1 MYTQQ
6 AECYQAPQHLR
17 KLESKTFYFHKPLWC
32 EVMLKTR
39 VRLPALTYGI
49 NKLITLAN
57 IRKYRNIM
65 YGYSHDEA
73 EKATSALNIRK
84 VITSERVTRM
94 IPLPRW
100 GREYKPTILRRQKQT
115 LQENR
120 CTESQISWQNNW
132 ARLRNPDDSLAI
144 SLHVRVS
151 KKKQI
156 QTVQSWLIV
165 YFLELFTKYSCNALT
180 YRMQICLCVYI
191 NSSKVH
197 NILVFRYI
205 SYMYTR
211 TPTTFKKIHNVL
223 VHN

>member
-1 MYTQQ
+1 
-6 AECYQAPQHLR
+6 
-17 KLESKTFYFHKPLWC
+17 
-32 EVMLKTR
+32 MLKTR

-73 EKATSALNIRK
+73 EKATSALKIRK

-115 LQENR
+115 TLQKNR
-120 CTESQISWQNNW
+120 CTESQNSWQNNW
-132 ARLRNPDDSLAI
+132 ERLRNPDDYLMI

-151 KKKQI
+151 KKIKI
-156 QTVQSWLIV
+156 LTVQSWLMV
-165 YFLELFTKYSCNALT
+165 SFFELLAKYTCNCNALT
-180 YRMQICLCVYI
+180 YRMQICRCIYI
-191 NSSKVH
+191 KSSKVH
-197 NILVFRYI
+197 DILVFRYI
-205 SYMYTR
+205 SYTR
-211 TPTTFKKIHNVL
+211 TPTTFNKIHNVL

>member
-6 AECYQAPQHLR
+6 AECYQAPQHSQ
-17 KLESKTFYFHKPLWC
+17 KLESSTFYSHKPLWC

-73 EKATSALNIRK
+73 EEATSALKIRK

-100 GREYKPTILRRQKQT
+100 GREYKPTILRSQKQT
-115 LQENR
+115 LQKKR
-120 CTESQISWQNNW
+120 CTESQNSLQNNW
-132 ARLRNPDDSLAI
+132 ERLRNLDDYLMI

-156 QTVQSWLIV
+156 QTVQSWLMV
-165 YFLELFTKYSCNALT
+165 SFLDC
-180 YRMQICLCVYI
+180 
-191 NSSKVH
+191 
-197 NILVFRYI
+197 
-205 SYMYTR
+205 
-211 TPTTFKKIHNVL
+211 
-223 VHN
+223 

>member
-1 MYTQQ
+1 
-6 AECYQAPQHLR
+6 
-17 KLESKTFYFHKPLWC
+17 
-32 EVMLKTR
+32 MLKTR

-65 YGYSHDEA
+65 YGCSHDEA
-73 EKATSALNIRK
+73 EKATSALKIRK

-115 LQENR
+115 IQKNR
-120 CTESQISWQNNW
+120 CTESQNSWQNNW
-132 ARLRNPDDSLAI
+132 ERLRNPDDYLMI

-156 QTVQSWLIV
+156 QTVQSWLMV
-165 YFLELFTKYSCNALT
+165 SFLELLAKYNCNALT
-180 YRMQICLCVYI
+180 YRMQICRCIYK
-191 NSSKVH
+191 NRA
-197 NILVFRYI
+197 RYI
-205 SYMYTR
+205 IFWYSGILAIQELLLR
-211 TPTTFKKIHNVL
+211 SIKFITF
-223 VHN
+223 

>member
-1 MYTQQ
+1 
-6 AECYQAPQHLR
+6 
-17 KLESKTFYFHKPLWC
+17 
-32 EVMLKTR
+32 MLKTR

-73 EKATSALNIRK
+73 EKATSALKIRK

-115 LQENR
+115 TLQKNR
-120 CTESQISWQNNW
+120 CTESQNSWQNNW
-132 ARLRNPDDSLAI
+132 ERLRNPDDYLMI

-151 KKKQI
+151 KKIKI
-156 QTVQSWLIV
+156 LTVQSWLMV
-165 YFLELFTKYSCNALT
+165 SFLELLAKYNCNALT
-180 YRMQICLCVYI
+180 YRMQIC
-191 NSSKVH
+191 
-197 NILVFRYI
+197 RYI
-205 SYMYTR
+205 Y
-211 TPTTFKKIHNVL
+211 KIEQGT
-223 VHN
+223 

>member
-6 AECYQAPQHLR
+6 AERYQAPQHLR
-17 KLESKTFYFHKPLWC
+17 RLESRTFYFHKPLWC

-57 IRKYRNIM
+57 IRKYRNIT

-115 LQENR
+115 LQKNR
-120 CTESQISWQNNW
+120 CTESQISLQSNW
-132 ARLRNPDDSLAI
+132 GRLRNPDDYLAI

-165 YFLELFTKYSCNALT
+165 CFFELSTKYNCNCNALT
-180 YRMQICLCVYI
+180 HRMQICPCIYI

-197 NILVFRYI
+197 NILVFRY
-205 SYMYTR
+205 
-211 TPTTFKKIHNVL
+211 TTYFR
-223 VHN
+223 